1 MPVSR
6 QSLSSIAELLGT
18 LSGDSAG
25 LLLYK
30 HLGMQLSEIR
40 SGALGRLEALE
51 SADPEAVW
59 ELIPELVRS
68 HTQFVLVQ
76 FPSTPSTAGYA
87 KCIAGLHMMDGS
99 LKVMILFALH
109 LQLRRQRAFETHCLV
124 S

>member
-1 MPVSR
+1 
-6 QSLSSIAELLGT
+6 LGDLKRWRVLT
-18 LSGDSAG
+18 PKPCENSFQNSFG
-25 LLLYK
+25 
-30 HLGMQLSEIR
+30 
-40 SGALGRLEALE
+40 
-51 SADPEAVW
+51 
-59 ELIPELVRS
+59 S